1 IYIIAKQFSNESWKQ
16 GSGRGQLVPKTIMLK
31 DMDKVTSVTATAV
44 GVKNEYEFLQRL
56 STGDVCF
63 YGTTKESGVQL
74 PLEWIDG
81 RIFYMHEEVTQTVS
95 IKDMVYYDRYELN
108 MGSDKEISIILSENI
123 RIQLSKG
130 KFHFKPRT
138 GIKQL
143 RKDAEFLLNVVQERE
158 YVIGGTRF
166 SFGNLDMPKD
176 LEEELKFY
184 IELDDILDAIEFDY
198 NEPFERIEWKT
209 RYELGELVAWKNGL
223 RNQYLYEDTH
233 ILNWKLEGKYI
244 PLIIRR
250 NDCDEKNDIVTVLYT
265 NKYESFVKSEQEQ
278 YFKVPLFTYIQKHVL
293 GKLYYYNYNYFY
305 NQIDKAD
312 YNVYTIDTLNYAALN
327 LIAAFDINGD
337 EELLNIAMYQ
347 LEKICEVENRHY
359 FIINKIQIRKRLGV
373 LGIDDIET
381 LQNMKSDDLQ
391 IQYGINVLLDNKDK
405 AQWCYEHLDIETQ
418 NFLKEYPIFMLY
430 KNLMDN

>member
-1 IYIIAKQFSNESWKQ
+1 
-16 GSGRGQLVPKTIMLK
+16 MLFR
-31 DMDKVTSVTATAV
+31 S
-44 GVKNEYEFLQRL
+44 
-56 STGDVCF
+56 
-63 YGTTKESGVQL
+63 
-74 PLEWIDG
+74 
-81 RIFYMHEEVTQTVS
+81 
-95 IKDMVYYDRYELN
+95 
-108 MGSDKEISIILSENI
+108 
-123 RIQLSKG
+123 
-130 KFHFKPRT
+130 
-138 GIKQL
+138 
-143 RKDAEFLLNVVQERE
+143 
-158 YVIGGTRF
+158 
-166 SFGNLDMPKD
+166 
-176 LEEELKFY
+176 
-184 IELDDILDAIEFDY
+184 
-198 NEPFERIEWKT
+198 
-209 RYELGELVAWKNGL
+209 
-223 RNQYLYEDTH
+223 
-233 ILNWKLEGKYI
+233 
-244 PLIIRR
+244 
-250 NDCDEKNDIVTVLYT
+250 IVTVLYT

-293 GKLYYYNYNYFY
+293 GKLYYYNYNYNYFY